1 MFRKFH
7 IQMTVFSTAITGI
20 ILLILT
26 GACLVISENSLTKS
40 SYISFKN
47 NAQSCIYHLESQQLV
62 SHTWIL
68 KTESSYGIHLRILD
82 RGQPIFFDQ
91 LNPQSDYDGAF
102 SKAEKISIQKY
113 GLDISA
119 LRSSSSLTEDHFF
132 KMNGYYVCTA
142 QIPNKN
148 GSLGLI
154 ILYPLD
160 SLEHKIASQ
169 RLAFSL
175 AVCAALLA
183 LGIFSWFFTG
193 RMIHPLKENR
203 KKQTEF
209 IAAASHELRSPVT
222 VILSAAASMEQAEP
236 SELPHFMAMIR
247 SEAERISRLVQD
259 LLSLANADN
268 QNWSIHLNPVEADTL
283 LLDTFEKYEPL
294 MQAKNLHFQ
303 ITIPEEPIF
312 PCLLDQGRISQVLDI
327 LLDNALSYVP
337 ANGRIR
343 LSLSE
348 EKGYLIFT
356 ISDNGPG
363 IPEESRKEVF
373 RRFYRIDSSR
383 KDKQHFGLGLSIAR
397 EIVSLHGGTITVS
410 ETPGGGATFT
420 MLLPKQ
426 SSNSKNG

>member
-1 MFRKFH
+1 MFRKLH
-7 IQMTVFSTAITGI
+7 IQMTVFSTAVTGI

-26 GACLVISENSLTKS
+26 GACLMISENSLTKS

-47 NAQSCIYHLESQQLV
+47 NAQSCIYHLESQQLI

-68 KTESSYGIHLRILD
+68 KTESSYGMHLRILD
-82 RGQPIFFDQ
+82 RGQPLFFDQ
-91 LNPQSDYDGAF
+91 LNPQPDYDGAF
-102 SKAEKISIQKY
+102 SEAEKISIQKY

-132 KMNGYYVCTA
+132 KMKGYYACTA

-160 SLEHKIASQ
+160 SLEHQIFSQ
-169 RLAFSL
+169 RIAFGL

-193 RMIHPLKENR
+193 RMIRPLKESR

-236 SELPHFMAMIR
+236 SELPHFMTMIR
-247 SEAERISRLVQD
+247 SEAERISRLVRD

-268 QNWSIHLNPVEADTL
+268 QNWSIHLDPVEADTL

-294 MQAKNLHFQ
+294 MQTKNLHLQ
-303 ITIPEEPIF
+303 IALPEEPLC

-327 LLDNALSYVP
+327 LLDNTLSYVP
-337 ANGRIR
+337 AGGKIR

-348 EKGYLIFT
+348 EKEHLVFT
-356 ISDNGPG
+356 VSDNGPG

-373 RRFYRIDSSR
+373 QRFYRMDSSR

-397 EIVSLHGGTITVS
+397 EIVFLHGGTITVS

-420 MLLPKQ
+420 MVLPKKL
-426 SSNSKNG
+426 SDSKNG

>member
-1 MFRKFH
+1 M
-7 IQMTVFSTAITGI
+7 
-20 ILLILT
+20 
-26 GACLVISENSLTKS
+26 
-40 SYISFKN
+40 
-47 NAQSCIYHLESQQLV
+47 
-62 SHTWIL
+62 
-68 KTESSYGIHLRILD
+68 
-82 RGQPIFFDQ
+82 
-91 LNPQSDYDGAF
+91 
-102 SKAEKISIQKY
+102 
-113 GLDISA
+113 
-119 LRSSSSLTEDHFF
+119 
-132 KMNGYYVCTA
+132 
-142 QIPNKN
+142 
-148 GSLGLI
+148 
-154 ILYPLD
+154 
-160 SLEHKIASQ
+160 
-169 RLAFSL
+169 
-175 AVCAALLA
+175 
-183 LGIFSWFFTG
+183 
-193 RMIHPLKENR
+193 
-203 KKQTEF
+203 
-209 IAAASHELRSPVT
+209 
-222 VILSAAASMEQAEP
+222 
-236 SELPHFMAMIR
+236 
-247 SEAERISRLVQD
+247 QD

>member
-1 MFRKFH
+1 MFRKLH
-7 IQMTVFSTAITGI
+7 IQMTVFSTAVTGI

-47 NAQSCIYHLESQQLV
+47 NAQSCIYHLESQQLI

-68 KTESSYGIHLRILD
+68 KTESSYGVYLRILD
-82 RGQPIFFDQ
+82 RGQPLFFDQ
-91 LNPQSDYDGAF
+91 LNPQPDYDAAF
-102 SKAEKISIQKY
+102 SEAEKISVQKY
-113 GLDISA
+113 GLDISV

-132 KMNGYYVCTA
+132 KMSGYYACTA

-160 SLEHKIASQ
+160 ALNHQIFSQ
-169 RLAFSL
+169 RVAFGL
-175 AVCAALLA
+175 AVCVALFA

-193 RMIHPLKENR
+193 RMIRPLKESR

-247 SEAERISRLVQD
+247 SEAERISRLVRD

-268 QNWSIHLNPVEADTL
+268 QNWSIHLDPVEADTL
-283 LLDTFEKYEPL
+283 LLETFEKYEPL
-294 MQAKNLHFQ
+294 MQAKNLHLQ
-303 ITIPEEPIF
+303 IALPEEPLC
-312 PCLLDQGRISQVLDI
+312 PSLLDQGRISQVLDI

-337 ANGRIR
+337 AGGKIR

-348 EKGYLIFT
+348 EKEHLVFT
-356 ISDNGPG
+356 VSDNGPG
-363 IPEESRKEVF
+363 IPEKSRKEVF
-373 RRFYRIDSSR
+373 RRFYRMDSSR

-410 ETPGGGATFT
+410 ETSGGGATFI
-420 MLLPKQ
+420 MILPEQ
-426 SSNSKNG
+426 SLNSKNG

>member
-1 MFRKFH
+1 MFRKLH
-7 IQMTVFSTAITGI
+7 IQMTVFSTAVTGI

-47 NAQSCIYHLESQQLV
+47 NAPSCIYHLESQQLI

-82 RGQPIFFDQ
+82 QGQPLFFDQ
-91 LNPQSDYDGAF
+91 LNPQPDYDGAF
-102 SKAEKISIQKY
+102 SEAKKISIQKY
-113 GLDISA
+113 GLNISA
-119 LRSSSSLTEDHFF
+119 LRSSSSLTEDHFL

-154 ILYPLD
+154 ILYPLAA
-160 SLEHKIASQ
+160 LNHQIFSQ
-169 RLAFSL
+169 RVAFGL
-175 AVCAALLA
+175 AVCAALFA

-193 RMIHPLKENR
+193 RMIRPLKESR

-236 SELPHFMAMIR
+236 SELPHFTAMIR
-247 SEAERISRLVQD
+247 SEAERISRLVRD

-268 QNWSIHLNPVEADTL
+268 QNWSIHLDPVEADTL

-294 MQAKNLHFQ
+294 MQAKNLHLQ
-303 ITIPEEPIF
+303 IALPEEPLC

-337 ANGRIR
+337 ADGKIR

-348 EKGYLIFT
+348 EKEHLVFT
-356 ISDNGPG
+356 VSDNGPG

-373 RRFYRIDSSR
+373 RRFYRMDSSR
-383 KDKQHFGLGLSIAR
+383 KDKQHFDLGLSIAR

-410 ETPGGGATFT
+410 ETPGGRATFT
-420 MLLPKQ
+420 MVLPKKL
-426 SSNSKNG
+426 SDSRNG